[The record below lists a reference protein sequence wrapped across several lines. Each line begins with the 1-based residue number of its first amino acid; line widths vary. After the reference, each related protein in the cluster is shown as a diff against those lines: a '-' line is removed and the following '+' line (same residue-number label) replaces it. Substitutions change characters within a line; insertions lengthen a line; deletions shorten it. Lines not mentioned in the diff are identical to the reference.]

1 MSGSTVPVAKFR
13 LGHIVST
20 PNALSQLT
28 QDDILLAIW
37 RHQAGDW
44 GDVGEPDRA
53 ANDQALI
60 DGTRIL
66 SVYHAVNGTK
76 FWLIT
81 EADRSVTTVLLPED
95 Y

>member
-1 MSGSTVPVAKFR
+1 MSTRTIPAAKFK
-13 LGHIVST
+13 LDHIVST
-20 PNALSQLT
+20 LNALSRLT
-28 QDDILLAIW
+28 NEEILRAIQ
-37 RHQAGDW
+37 RHHAGDW
-44 GDVGEPDRA
+44 GDVGEHDRA

-66 SVYHAVNGTK
+66 SVYHTSNGTK

-81 EADRSVTTVLLPED
+81 EAGRPTMVLLPED